1 MIIPAQCIHQALNQ
15 LVKLATRN
23 IRAASAWIAAHVG
36 TLLLKIFLMKRIK
49 ILIETFL
56 IIAFIYYFILK
67 PIFWIIDK
75 LKEGAR

>member
-1 MIIPAQCIHQALNQ
+1 
-15 LVKLATRN
+15 
-23 IRAASAWIAAHVG
+23 
-36 TLLLKIFLMKRIK
+36 MKRIK